1 MDRTKFY
8 HVLTVDKIQEL
19 DYLWNTLSK
28 INLTYVSG
36 YYRVNVID
44 LMRPDLI
51 SFKVYGTV
59 DFWWII
65 LLVNEI
71 DDPLTDLEEGMIL
84 EIPNK
89 IDIYEFQKQFR
100 VR

>member
-8 HVLTVDKIQEL
+8 HVLTVDTVQEL

-28 INLTYVSG
+28 IVTSYVPG

-44 LMRPDLI
+44 LLRPDLI
-51 SFKVYGTV
+51 SYKVYGTV

-65 LLVNEI
+65 LLVNGI
-71 DDPLTDLEEGMIL
+71 DNPLTDLQEGMIL

-89 IDIYEFQKQFR
+89 LDIYKFQKQYR

>member
-8 HVLTVDKIQEL
+8 HDLIVDGIEQL
-19 DYLWNTLSK
+19 DFLYNSLSDFVME
-28 INLTYVSG
+28 YSPG
-36 YYRVNVID
+36 YYRVVTID
-44 LMRPDLI
+44 CMRPDFI
-51 SFKVYGTV
+51 SYKVYGTV

-65 LLVNEI
+65 LLVNGIE
-71 DDPLTDLEEGMIL
+71 DPFTDLVEGMIL

-89 IDIYEFQKQFR
+89 LDIYKFQKKYR

>member
-8 HVLTVDKIQEL
+8 HVLTTDDIQEL
-19 DYLWNTLSK
+19 DFLWNTLSK
-28 INLTYVSG
+28 IDTTYVPG
-36 YYRVNVID
+36 YYRVSVID
-44 LMRPDLI
+44 LLRPDLI
-51 SFKVYGTV
+51 SYKVYGTV

-65 LLVNEI
+65 LLVNGI
-71 DDPLTDLEEGMIL
+71 DNPLSDLKEGMIL

-89 IDIYEFQKQFR
+89 LDIYEFQKQYR